1 MSFKRARTLEQ
12 IGGSVTIDAE
22 QEPEDAEY
30 REAAGKRFRQ
40 YLLER
45 YSTGRATASET
56 CTLAFLHSES
66 GGQGTDDIGLP
77 PEQASRHGTEHL
89 RLPDLGLAFFFGS
102 SIRTLRA
109 YGLKRI

>member
-89 RLPDLGLAFFFGS
+89 RLPDLGLAFFWFVYS
-102 SIRTLRA
+102 YIE
-109 YGLKRI
+109 GLWT

>member
-56 CTLAFLHSES
+56 CTLAFLHNES

-77 PEQASRHGTEHL
+77 SEQASSAPRSWIGVFFWFVYSYIE
-89 RLPDLGLAFFFGS
+89 GLW
-102 SIRTLRA
+102 T
-109 YGLKRI
+109 

>member
-40 YLLER
+40 YLLDWR
-45 YSTGRATASET
+45 FFWFVYSYIE
-56 CTLAFLHSES
+56 
-66 GGQGTDDIGLP
+66 GLW
-77 PEQASRHGTEHL
+77 T
-89 RLPDLGLAFFFGS
+89 
-102 SIRTLRA
+102 
-109 YGLKRI
+109 

>member
-40 YLLER
+40 YRKSYRFRDLP
-45 YSTGRATASET
+45 
-56 CTLAFLHSES
+56 S
-66 GGQGTDDIGLP
+66 GLSAQ
-77 PEQASRHGTEHL
+77 
-89 RLPDLGLAFFFGS
+89 
-102 SIRTLRA
+102 
-109 YGLKRI
+109 